1 MHYVSI
7 SWKREKG
14 MLFIF
19 IAFIIMSAPDT
30 EIIQEGGRQSNSY
43 SLYSEWRIECAF
55 MQALGQE
62 MNGLQTSIALCITS

>member
-1 MHYVSI
+1 MHYASI

-43 SLYSEWRIECAF
+43 SVYSERRVECVF

-62 MNGLQTSIALCITS
+62 MKVLQTSIALRITS